1 MKVTLLIIS
10 LLCGALLGAAA
21 AANPEPDSWASLLA
35 GEVVA
40 QESRSSK
47 SGGSA
52 HMQILVQAPAQA
64 IWKVIISCEKAFQ
77 FVDGLKLCEVLED
90 TGARALVH
98 QVVKRGWPIPT
109 QDFVFE
115 SLRDHY
121 QAMEFRLVEGN
132 LKALEGSWR
141 FDETANGTLLD
152 YQVSVRPGIPAP
164 KFIVRRNIEKGMPDL
179 LTCIRGLA
187 GGSFNEDQARQDLER
202 CPGESE
208 AGHDQ

>member
-10 LLCGALLGAAA
+10 LLCGTLSGAAA

-40 QESRSSK
+40 QASRSSK

-52 HMQILVQAPAQA
+52 HMQILVLAPAQA
-64 IWKVIISCEKAFQ
+64 IWEVIISCEKAFL

-121 QAMEFRLVEGN
+121 QAMEFSLVEGN

-141 FDETANGTLLD
+141 FEETKDGTLLD
-152 YQVSVRPGIPAP
+152 YQVSIRPGIPAP

-179 LTCIRGLA
+179 LTCIRGLS
-187 GGSFNEDQARQDLER
+187 GGSFNQDQARQDLER

-208 AGHDQ
+208 AGPDQ